1 MHDFKPISEIDA
13 KFGIEQLKTPDE
25 MLDKV
30 LEWLEINVPAH
41 LSVFLASC
49 RREWEKIRSAEPG
62 NTQPD

>member
-30 LEWLEINVPAH
+30 LEWLETDVSDH

-49 RREWEKIRSAEPG
+49 RREWEKMYSAETG